1 MAKLN
6 RFISKDKYLKFCE
19 LHKLEEF
26 YAVVGSSFAALSL
39 VEGLKSKNIIVFEKG
54 SDFNPSLLRGLRIK
68 NNGTFSH

>member
-1 MAKLN
+1 MANLN
-6 RFISKDKYLKFCE
+6 RFINKDKYLKFCE

-54 SDFNPSLLRGLRIK
+54 VILIHC
-68 NNGTFSH
+68 FSVVLELKIMEHSH